1 MKLHSPLTP
10 RAFSVLVLVLM
21 LAMTGFAEDTN
32 RPALTPPDFTAKLH
46 YGKEIALTP
55 QAVQTL
61 YSNAVKLLKSSNFN
75 HSDVSKVADDYRFTV
90 SGSYLLISFKKLQNV
105 KTVGGDVSVREIVIA
120 LNERYG
126 QRSELF
132 TKDDGGHIFAHGKYS
147 GPIIVE
153 ILKIAKELASN
164 A

>member
-1 MKLHSPLTP
+1 MKLHSPISP
-10 RAFSVLVLVLM
+10 RAFSTLTLM
-21 LAMTGFAEDTN
+21 VIVAMTGFAQDTN
-32 RPALTPPDFTAKLH
+32 QPPATPPDFTVKLH

-61 YSNAVKLLKSSNFN
+61 YSNAVKLLKSSNLN
-75 HSDVSKVADDYRFTV
+75 HSDVSKAADDYRFTV
-90 SGSYLLISFKKLQNV
+90 SGSYVLISFKKLQDI
-105 KTVGGDVSVREIVIA
+105 KTVGGDVSAREIVIA

-132 TKDDGGHIFAHGKYS
+132 TKDDEGHIFAHGKYS

-153 ILKIAKELASN
+153 LLKISKRLASD